1 MERCIIWK
9 DVLYT
14 CEVSDALMNTGASS
28 KIGVQPRIMLSDVT
42 KHSYIQSDNHELW
55 YNNSDKF
62 INIKPCQVQLNDLF
76 KNDPLISNCHIS
88 KCGNKRCK
96 TCSILGTNSNFT
108 SSLTNKSYCTRAFDD
123 INCKTC
129 NVVYGITCSHC
140 GLIYVG
146 ETKGQLNKRI
156 SSHRFQILNNGG
168 QLLYQHFNLPDHY
181 ILSMGVIVI
190 EKIYHHT
197 NSPSLS
203 TPYRREREE
212 YWIKELGTASPYGC
226 NDNVSSIGNLTSP
239 SCSNV
244 NVMHLFPSFN
254 RKKRSHGTRHYT
266 PPRNNQVLFND
277 LLDWIFRPLGIHHIR
292 TKLFSIPLPSL
303 NKLYKECLQS
313 SFLDPLSREY
323 KLNCI
328 ILDIGNCRLFKPV
341 NSSLSN
347 DTPDRFSH
355 LKFANKGIDAI
366 NIYNI
371 LHNKHVRKTIPPYFK
386 YQANPKISYTYSR
399 SIASK
404 LFNYKQCLQDWRFTN
419 HEYDS
424 PPCSCSSSQFLYQ
437 PAGHIVTGD
446 LNIVDNTCLRD
457 LISKGPKY
465 REPQKFSW
473 KYNFKLIMDS
483 IEEYA
488 RSWAKQEDVELDTLS
503 EWVKSVKHLLKRR
516 IYMVSRS
523 VNTKPD
529 SIFDDEIVSRQLADL
544 HDRFVIV
551 PADKA
556 SNNVVFICKTY
567 YYSCLQKELIDNN
580 DVDSSTYQRTDFTKE
595 EILVNHRSVLTSFG
609 VNTQD
614 ENVDL
619 PSLYWIPKLHKD
631 PYKQRFIAGSAKCST
646 KPLSIL
652 LTSILTTVKDGLKK
666 YCDVIYSRSGIN
678 QMWILKN
685 SKELLENLNSNTLA
699 SVHSIKT
706 YDFSTLYTTIP
717 HSKLKSRLTELI
729 RNAFRFKNG
738 KKRYEYIVVGY
749 KSTYFVKDHSEA
761 KNKYTED
768 DIVRMLEFLIDN
780 IFVECGGVIFQQV
793 IGIPMG
799 TNCAPLLADLFL
811 YSYEAEF
818 IQTLIKSGKRHLAKS
833 FHFTYRYIDDV
844 LSINN
849 PKFGDYIDYIYP
861 VELEIKDTTDADH
874 QASYL
879 DLDLS
884 YNRDKRLLVKLY
896 DKRDDFNF
904 NIVNF
909 PFLSSNIPQ
918 SPAYGVYVSQ
928 LIRYARAS
936 SAYSD
941 FLVRSRLLTSK
952 LLGQGYNRFKLIT
965 TFKKFYGRHSD
976 LIGKFQLSVTH
987 MVTDL
992 FLETLFLR

>member
-1 MERCIIWK
+1 
-9 DVLYT
+9 
-14 CEVSDALMNTGASS
+14 MNTGASS

-42 KHSYIQSDNHELW
+42 KHSYIQSDDHELW

-156 SSHRFQILNNGG
+156 SGHRFQILNNGG
-168 QLLYQHFNLPDHY
+168 QLLYQHFNLPDHS

-266 PPRNNQVLFND
+266 PSRNNQVLFND

-323 KLNCI
+323 KLNSI

-347 DTPDRFSH
+347 DTPDRFLH

-366 NIYNI
+366 NINNI

-483 IEEYA
+483 IEEYT
-488 RSWAKQEDVELDTLS
+488 RSWAKQEDVELDILS
-503 EWVKSVKHLLKRR
+503 EWVKSFKHLLKRR

-529 SIFDDEIVSRQLADL
+529 SIFDDEIVSRQLANL

-685 SKELLENLNSNTLA
+685 SKELLENLNSNSLA

-861 VELEIKDTTDADH
+861 VR
-874 QASYL
+874 
-879 DLDLS
+879 
-884 YNRDKRLLVKLY
+884 NKRY
-896 DKRDDFNF
+896 HRYR
-904 NIVNF
+904 
-909 PFLSSNIPQ
+909 PSS
-918 SPAYGVYVSQ
+918 V
-928 LIRYARAS
+928 LFRFR
-936 SAYSD
+936 
-941 FLVRSRLLTSK
+941 SK
-952 LLGQGYNRFKLIT
+952 L
-965 TFKKFYGRHSD
+965 
-976 LIGKFQLSVTH
+976 
-987 MVTDL
+987 
-992 FLETLFLR
+992 